1 MRLTSYFFD
10 ITTKLIDSFTQVCYP
25 LTRFFDRQLFAGVF
39 TKTKCGG
46 HAKVFDTIREDIYSV
61 FDRDPAA
68 RSVLEIIFCYPGLHV
83 VWFYRIAHWF
93 WTREFYFLGRLTSH
107 LGRFLTG
114 IEIHPGAQ
122 IGKKFFIDHG
132 MGVVIG
138 ETAEI
143 GDNVTLYHGVTL
155 GGVTWDKVKRHPTIG
170 DNVVI
175 GSGAKVLG
183 PFTVGSGAKIGS
195 NSVVVKEVPQN
206 SSVVGIP
213 GRVVMQQEPKVE
225 EKRPDLEHG
234 KMPDP
239 EAKAISCLFDQ
250 IRALE
255 KKVEGLTDKLEKAE
269 PKPAIKVAAK
279 TSSLATKVPAKVTVK
294 ARATV
299 KRKSTSRSATAKP
312 PAVKPG
318 GKVTSSARTRKV
330 EKNEA

>member
-1 MRLTSYFFD
+1 M
-10 ITTKLIDSFTQVCYP
+10 
-25 LTRFFDRQLFAGVF
+25 
-39 TKTKCGG
+39 
-46 HAKVFDTIREDIYSV
+46 FDTIREDIYSV

-68 RSVLEIIFCYPGLHV
+68 RSVFEIIFCYPGLHA
-83 VWFYRIAHWF
+83 VWFYRVAHWF
-93 WTREFYFLGRLTSH
+93 WTRKLYFLGRFTSH
-107 LGRFLTG
+107 LGRFFTG

-138 ETAEI
+138 ETTEI

-155 GGVTWDKVKRHPTIG
+155 GGVTWDKVKRHPTVG

-183 PFTVGSGAKIGS
+183 PFTVGKGAKIGS
-195 NSVVVKEVPQN
+195 NSVVVKEVPPN

-213 GRVVMQQEPKVE
+213 GRVVMQQEPKAE
-225 EKRPDLEHG
+225 EVRPDLEHG

-255 KKVEGLTDKLEKAE
+255 KKIEGLTARLEKAE
-269 PKPAIKVAAK
+269 SKPSAK
-279 TSSLATKVPAKVTVK
+279 RNSTAKV
-294 ARATV
+294 
-299 KRKSTSRSATAKP
+299 ATAKP
-312 PAVKPG
+312 KSKTAV
-318 GKVTSSARTRKV
+318 SARKK
-330 EKNEA
+330 EKAEA

>member
-1 MRLTSYFFD
+1 M
-10 ITTKLIDSFTQVCYP
+10 
-25 LTRFFDRQLFAGVF
+25 
-39 TKTKCGG
+39 
-46 HAKVFDTIREDIYSV
+46 FDTIREDIYSV

-68 RSVLEIIFCYPGLHV
+68 RGVLEIIFCYPGLHV

-138 ETAEI
+138 ETTEI

-155 GGVTWDKVKRHPTIG
+155 GGVTWDKVKRHPTVG

-195 NSVVVKEVPQN
+195 NSVVVKDILPN
-206 SSVVGIP
+206 TVVAG
-213 GRVVMQQEPKVE
+213 
-225 EKRPDLEHG
+225 
-234 KMPDP
+234 
-239 EAKAISCLFDQ
+239 
-250 IRALE
+250 
-255 KKVEGLTDKLEKAE
+255 
-269 PKPAIKVAAK
+269 
-279 TSSLATKVPAKVTVK
+279 VPA
-294 ARATV
+294 RIIHENININEYLYHL
-299 KRKSTSRSATAKP
+299 RK
-312 PAVKPG
+312 
-318 GKVTSSARTRKV
+318 
-330 EKNEA
+330 E

>member
-1 MRLTSYFFD
+1 LTGKSLVGFFA
-10 ITTKLIDSFTQVCYP
+10 KNGY
-25 LTRFFDRQLFAGVF
+25 
-39 TKTKCGG
+39 GG
-46 HAKVFDTIREDIYSV
+46 HIKVFDTIREDIYSV

-68 RSVLEIIFCYPGLHV
+68 RSVLEIIFCYPGLHA
-83 VWFYRIAHWF
+83 VWFYRVAHWF
-93 WTREFYFLGRLTSH
+93 WTREYYFFGRFTSH
-107 LGRFLTG
+107 LGRFFTG

-138 ETAEI
+138 ETTEI

-155 GGVTWDKVKRHPTIG
+155 GGVTWDKVKRHPTVE

-183 PFTVGSGAKIGS
+183 PFTVGKGAKIGS

-206 SSVVGIP
+206 ASVVGIP

-225 EKRPDLEHG
+225 ELRPDLEHG

-255 KKVEGLTDKLEKAE
+255 KKIENLSTRLEKTE
-269 PKPAIKVAAK
+269 SKPASRAAAK
-279 TSSLATKVPAKVTVK
+279 TASESSGRAKAGPAKS
-294 ARATV
+294 AS
-299 KRKSTSRSATAKP
+299 KSTGS
-312 PAVKPG
+312 
-318 GKVTSSARTRKV
+318 TRLRKK
-330 EKNEA
+330 EKSEA